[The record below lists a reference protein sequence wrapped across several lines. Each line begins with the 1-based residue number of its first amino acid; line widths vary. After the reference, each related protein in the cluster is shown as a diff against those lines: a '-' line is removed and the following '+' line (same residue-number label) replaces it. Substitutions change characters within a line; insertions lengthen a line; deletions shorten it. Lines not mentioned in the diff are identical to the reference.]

1 MGLLRQL
8 GIYFSF
14 IQLIGCINVEA
25 STHEMKS
32 IQTRQNSTLPDLT
45 KLQTFTSK
53 PRIVVL
59 TDVLN
64 EPDDSMSLVR
74 YLLYSNE
81 FDTRG
86 LVATT
91 SKHLRNVT
99 HPEEIRKIVT
109 AYGSVVDNLNSHV
122 NPSGQYQGAEELLS
136 LISTGPPVSY
146 RREKT
151 YIQCADLKL

>member
-1 MGLLRQL
+1 
-8 GIYFSF
+8 
-14 IQLIGCINVEA
+14 
-25 STHEMKS
+25 MKS
-32 IQTRQNSTLPDLT
+32 IQARQDSSLMDLT
-45 KLQTFTSK
+45 KLQTFGSK

-81 FDTRG
+81 FDTCG

-91 SKHLRNVT
+91 SKHLRNAT
-99 HPEEIRKIVT
+99 HPEEIEKIVN
-109 AYGSVVDNLNSHV
+109 AYGSVVSNLNSHV
-122 NPSGQYQGAEELLS
+122 NPSVQYQSAEELLS

-146 RREKT
+146 
-151 YIQCADLKL
+151 